1 MITSLQSSMIVGDQ
15 ASQRK
20 ASEVSAANHIILC
33 NILKFLEPSPGTLFE
48 NVPTDD
54 PDGFIED
61 IFKGL
66 VTCLVSPNDE
76 IRALSGAVAKRLFP
90 EDGIL
95 NTLRKSDRVDFKTL
109 RLNFWRMT

>member
-1 MITSLQSSMIVGDQ
+1 MITSLQSSIIVGDH

-20 ASEVSAANHIILC
+20 ASEANAANHIILC

-54 PDGFIED
+54 PDAFIED

-76 IRALSGAVAKRLFP
+76 IRALSGEVAKRLFL

-95 NTLRKSDRVDFKTL
+95 MSLRKSDKVDFKSL
-109 RLNFWRMT
+109 RLNFWKMT